1 MISAARPS
9 IAPTASTSGVYPR
22 RAFLI
27 GFGFFLALILLTY
40 ICLRWLPIP
49 ASAPADT
56 APSEF
61 SAARALIHIKTIA
74 QTPHPSGSREQEPV
88 RDYLLQQLTSL
99 GLEPQLQTT
108 PTVKNIIG
116 RLAGAD
122 GRKALMLAAHYD
134 TVARSPGANDD
145 SASVAAILETLRALK
160 ADPQLKNDLIILFTD
175 GEERGLLGAKA
186 FSDEHEWAK
195 NVALVFNF
203 EARGSSGASLM
214 FETSMPNGFLVREFA
229 RSAPYPVANSLM
241 AELYRS
247 LPNDTDFTIFRKAG
261 MRGFNFAY
269 IDGYEHYHRPSDKVE
284 NIDGQSLQHHGSYGL
299 ALSRHFGNLDLE
311 APDQTNVVYFNL
323 GPILVH
329 YSARWALPFSCL
341 AGLVFFM
348 VVFLGFRKKRL
359 TWAGMVTGWAAILID
374 ILVTAGIIF
383 LVTSIA
389 GSPDSRR
396 QIPENIE
403 VSRNLFII
411 SCLAISLAVFS
422 ATSAL
427 FNRFGKV
434 ENLACGGLLWWLILM
449 IVAGALL
456 PFGSYIFTWPLL
468 FGLAGFAFLLFQR
481 SSDEFTIIKP
491 LALLLCALPIFL
503 LLVPTIHTIF
513 VAFTLLSAPLAM
525 VAVAISLALMIPH
538 FSIVSHGKRW
548 LLPAAFA
555 TTGIILI
562 TAVSLWRP

>member
-1 MISAARPS
+1 MVAVVRSS
-9 IAPTASTSGVYPR
+9 VAPEASTSGIYPR
-22 RAFLI
+22 RAFLT
-27 GFGFFLALILLTY
+27 GLVFLLALILLTY

-56 APSEF
+56 APGEF
-61 SAARALIHIKTIA
+61 SAERALIHIKTIA
-74 QTPHPSGSREQEPV
+74 QNPHPSGSREQELV

-99 GLEPQLQTT
+99 GLESQLQTT
-108 PTVKNIIG
+108 PTIKNIIG
-116 RLAGAD
+116 RMAGTD

-145 SASVAAILETLRALK
+145 SASVAAILETVRALK
-160 ADPQLKNDLIILFTD
+160 AGPQLKNDLIILFTD
-175 GEERGLLGAKA
+175 GEERGLLGAKV
-186 FSDEHEWAK
+186 FSNEHEWAK

-214 FETSMPNGFLVREFA
+214 FETSMPNGFLIREFA

-247 LPNDTDFTIFRKAG
+247 LPNDTDFTVFRGAG
-261 MRGFNFAY
+261 MKGLNFAY
-269 IDGYEHYHRPSDKVE
+269 IDGYEHYHRLSDNAE

-323 GPILVH
+323 GPLLVH

-341 AGLVFFM
+341 TGLAFF
-348 VVFLGFRKKRL
+348 VIVFLGFRKKHL
-359 TWAGMVTGWAAILID
+359 TWAGVVTGWAAILID
-374 ILVTAGIIF
+374 IFVTAGIVF
-383 LVTSIA
+383 LITRLA
-389 GSPDSRR
+389 GSPDSR
-396 QIPENIE
+396 PVTGNIE
-403 VSRNLFII
+403 LSRNLYII
-411 SCLAISLAVFS
+411 SCLAIGLAVFS

-427 FNRFGKV
+427 FERFGKK

-449 IVAGALL
+449 IVAVAFL

-468 FGLAGFAFLLFQR
+468 FGLAGFAVILFQR

-503 LLVPTIHTIF
+503 ILVPTIHTIF
-513 VAFTLLSAPLAM
+513 VAFTLLGAPLAM
-525 VAVAISLALMIPH
+525 VTVAISLALIIPH

-548 LLPAAFA
+548 LLPTAFA

-562 TAVSLWRP
+562 SAVSIWRP